1 MLGWAF
7 NGFGGRVEPADD
19 FVLALQ
25 RALASNK
32 PVILHCVVDLQALMP
47 AMILDWTRD
56 RALSGTSRTRSRISA
71 IEISGLLSVT

>member
-7 NGFGGRVEPADD
+7 NGFGGRAEPVDD

-47 AMILDWTRD
+47 AMTLDWTRD
-56 RALSGTSRTRSRISA
+56 RALSGTSHTRSRISTM
-71 IEISGLLSVT
+71 EIGDLSLVT